1 MEPRNF
7 KPLLVVIAT
16 AFSALFFT
24 KKRIRR
30 ANKLKTIHSKFHDE
44 DKQGL

>member
-1 MEPRNF
+1 MDPRNF
-7 KPLLVVIAT
+7 KPLFVVIAT

-30 ANKLKTIHSKFHDE
+30 ANKLKAIHSKFNAEH
-44 DKQGL
+44 KQEL

>member
-1 MEPRNF
+1 METRNF
-7 KPLLVVIAT
+7 RPLLVVIAT

-30 ANKLKTIHSKFHDE
+30 ANKLKAIHTRGHE
-44 DKQGL
+44 EKQGF